1 MYIDNQCHASTVE
14 WMVLRF
20 LILECHVA
28 INMSEHKQIDM
39 SEHKKHYYS
48 LSLGTSG
55 SQLSLGEI
63 EGREKKI
70 GASIYFF
77 PIKFSDLRSPTI
89 SIYRYIHSLI
99 LLSHLNKDS
108 TCI

>member
-1 MYIDNQCHASTVE
+1 
-14 WMVLRF
+14 MVLRYF
-20 LILECHVA
+20 ILECHVD

-39 SEHKKHYYS
+39 SEHKKQYNS

-55 SQLSLGEI
+55 SKLSLWEI

-77 PIKFSDLRSPTI
+77 PVKFSDLRSPTI
-89 SIYRYIHSLI
+89 SIYRNIHSLI
-99 LLSHLNKDS
+99 LLGHLHKDS